1 MPFDKL
7 GIEITTTNPTPQ
19 LQSVESENWV
29 VLQPKPSPLEKLLTK
44 KGQATLKSPLRSSVV
59 EGEINQIV
67 G

>member
-1 MPFDKL
+1 VPFDKL

-59 EGEINQIV
+59 ESEISQIE

>member
-1 MPFDKL
+1 VPFDKL

-19 LQSVESENWV
+19 LQNVESENWV

-44 KGQATLKSPLRSSVV
+44 KGQAALKSPLRSSVV
-59 EGEINQIV
+59 ESEISQIE